1 VPRARPQRGVKLVL
15 SSWVSA
21 CEAAGA
27 VISEDDHVLSGVFAS
42 QAGASTRWSFDAGES
57 LRRAA
62 VGPCLAGL
70 TFFLSANVV
79 PKPAQLALIVEAA
92 GGKVTQRLPPAPTG
106 DEQTQYYAVLELPKD
121 KVRARVHAA
130 SARIRAAPRA
140 THDTARLPRG

>member
-42 QAGASTRWSFDAGES
+42 QAGASTRWSFD
-57 LRRAA
+57 A